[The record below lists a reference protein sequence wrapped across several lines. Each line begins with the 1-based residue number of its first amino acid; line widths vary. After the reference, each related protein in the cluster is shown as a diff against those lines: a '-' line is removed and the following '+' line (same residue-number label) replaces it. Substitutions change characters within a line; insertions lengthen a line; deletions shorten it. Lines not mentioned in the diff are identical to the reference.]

1 MSGRTQPLGWTDKE
15 VKMKDYGKFIAYRK
29 FLSRHGVIAAGTRLN
44 VKQVA
49 VRTYVAFDEA
59 GRVYSIKK
67 SDIASYLLD
76 ASLADTVAAESQ
88 AVR

>member
-1 MSGRTQPLGWTDKE
+1 
-15 VKMKDYGKFIAYRK
+15 MKDYGKFIAYRK

-44 VKQVA
+44 IKQVS
-49 VRTYVAFDEA
+49 VRSFVAFDES

-67 SDIASYLLD
+67 SDISGYCLD